1 MNRRKFLQAGASAG
15 AITLTAGPVLMTSAG
30 VLTTAGAAIFEVGCS
45 TSWINTVL
53 ADLPTVV
60 GIANAILQVIATAM
74 GSGALASAIGA
85 VVSEAVQALSAS
97 LQALQD
103 AITAY
108 QANTGSGLSKVIS
121 AVQAAQAD
129 ANKVIASLPAGS
141 VSTVVQAIIIAGL
154 GAIITI
160 LSSIQAMIPGAAA
173 PGITVRATATAA
185 STTIV
190 LPNAAAIRT
199 GFNNVLLVHGY
210 GGQEVK

>member
-1 MNRRKFLQAGASAG
+1 
-15 AITLTAGPVLMTSAG
+15 
-30 VLTTAGAAIFEVGCS
+30 
-45 TSWINTVL
+45 
-53 ADLPTVV
+53 V

-74 GSGALASAIGA
+74 GNGVLASAVGA
-85 VVSEAVQALSAS
+85 IISEAVQALSAS

-129 ANKVIASLPAGS
+129 AQKVISSLPAGS
-141 VSTVVQAIIIAGL
+141 VSTVVQSIIIAGL

-160 LSSIQAMIPGAAA
+160 LSSIQAMIPGAAPA
-173 PGITVRATATAA
+173 SITAHATSAAA

-190 LPNAAAIRT
+190 LPNAAAIKT

-210 GGQEVK
+210 GAQEIK

>member
-1 MNRRKFLQAGASAG
+1 MTIGKIVQLTGGGMNRRTFIQGTAAAGAV
-15 AITLTAGPVLMTSAG
+15 LTASSAA
-30 VLTTAGAAIFEVGCS
+30 VFEAGCS

-74 GSGALASAIGA
+74 GNGVLASAVGA
-85 VVSEAVQALSAS
+85 IISEAVQTLSAS

-129 ANKVIASLPAGS
+129 AQKVISSLPAGS
-141 VSTVVQAIIIAGL
+141 VSTVVQSIIIAGL

-160 LSSIQAMIPGAAA
+160 LSSIQAMIPGAA
-173 PGITVRATATAA
+173 PQSITAHATAAAA

-190 LPNAAAIRT
+190 LPNAAAIKT

-210 GGQEVK
+210 GAQEIK